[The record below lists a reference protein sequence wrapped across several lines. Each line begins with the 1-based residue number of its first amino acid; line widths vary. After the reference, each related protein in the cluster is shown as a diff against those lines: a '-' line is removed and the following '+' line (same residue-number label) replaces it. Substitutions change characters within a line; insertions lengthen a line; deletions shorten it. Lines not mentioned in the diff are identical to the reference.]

1 MGQGQKDSR
10 ISLREKRRMDGR
22 SMQMRIEGKSGKK
35 LKDATGIHGVNSRD
49 MFVEGMGN
57 SSVWLPRV

>member
-22 SMQMRIEGKSGKK
+22 SMQMRIEGKSGRE